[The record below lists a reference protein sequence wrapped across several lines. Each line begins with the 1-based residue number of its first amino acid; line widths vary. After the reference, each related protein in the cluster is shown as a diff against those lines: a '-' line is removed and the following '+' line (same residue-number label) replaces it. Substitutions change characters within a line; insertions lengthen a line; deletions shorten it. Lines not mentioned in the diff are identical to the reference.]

1 MNKARLEGLSDATF
15 AIVFTLLVIEIR
27 VPEHLSTFTSG
38 DLWHALVELAPL
50 FEGYIVSFLVLT
62 MFWIS
67 HNFFYGM
74 LIKNINRT
82 LAALNMLYL
91 ALVALIPFSAHLL
104 GRYSELQ
111 LAVSLYGLNV
121 FAIGILVALI
131 FEYALRAKEIDT
143 DHNSSRLIKQA
154 RIRIVLTPFFTLL
167 GIASALSGFLA
178 LALIL
183 YIFPVI
189 FNIIP
194 GTLDKVEKLFRIR
207 FE

>member
-1 MNKARLEGLSDATF
+1 MNKSRLEGLSDATF

-27 VPEHLSTFTSG
+27 VPEHLADMTSSG
-38 DLWHALVELAPL
+38 LWHALTELAPL
-50 FEGYIVSFLVLT
+50 FEGYVVSFLVLT

-74 LIKNINRT
+74 LVKNINRT
-82 LAALNMLYL
+82 LAGLNLVYL

-104 GRYSELQ
+104 GRYGELE
-111 LAVSLYGLNV
+111 LAVALYGANV
-121 FAIGILVALI
+121 LAIGLLVGVI

-143 DHNSSRLIKQA
+143 AHNTSRLIKQA
-154 RIRIVLTPFFTLL
+154 RIRMFLTPTCTVL
-167 GIASALSGFLA
+167 GIVSALWVSLPLA
-178 LALIL
+178 LGL

-194 GTLDKVEKLFRIR
+194 GTLDKLERVFGIHLS
-207 FE
+207 